1 MTETLQQELTIFDK
15 ISIRIIKEQELVIG
29 PVAWEE
35 AKKVSGFRIIDK
47 DKGEVSFEGDPK
59 EVLNRLVAQ
68 YSRLFGQVSRE
79 VCKEAVQDLLAEL
92 PQTDI
97 PNSLQ

>member
-1 MTETLQQELTIFDK
+1 MTDTLTTELTIFDQ
-15 ISIRIIKEQELVIG
+15 ISVRIIKEQELVIG

-35 AKKVSGFRIIDK
+35 AKKVSGFHIIDQ
-47 DKGEVSFEGDPK
+47 DKGEVSFDGDPK

-68 YSRLFGQVSRE
+68 YSHLFGQVSRE

-92 PQTDI
+92 PQGDV
-97 PNSLQ
+97 PDGLK

>member
-1 MTETLQQELTIFDK
+1 MMATLTTNATIFDQ
-15 ISIRIIKEQELVIG
+15 ISVRIIKEQELVIG

-35 AKKVSGFRIIDK
+35 AKKVSGFHVVDQA
-47 DKGEVSFEGDPK
+47 KGQVSFDGDAK

-92 PQTDI
+92 PQNEVPD
-97 PNSLQ
+97 SLQ